1 MSGVASSAASSM
13 GGALLSSGGASAGG
27 AAPLLVALLIAT
39 AVAVLLLPARREMRP
54 PPEGAGD
61 GSGGARGSDGSGAS
75 SARTGVGGR
84 RARLPRG
91 AGADIGLTLTEVAAL
106 LRAGATPERAWARV
120 LRRAG
125 LPEEAG
131 LAPADDGAPPA
142 LARLTAAPAP
152 SWLPRR
158 DAGRWI
164 WRPPIRG
171 AVAAD
176 QAMRAAVPGAVAA
189 CRLTRALGS
198 PLAGVLESVAEGVSE
213 SGRARASRQAALSG
227 PRTTARLLAALPL
240 VALALGS
247 LVGAHPEDLLLG
259 GSWGSVLG
267 LAGIGL
273 MIAGHRL
280 TSRLVRAAIHGP
292 PSTAKRDG
300 SRRRWWGE
308 GRRAPVDEA
317 LVLDLAAAALEAGAS
332 LPGALAALGQALDE
346 EQLGVVSRALLIG
359 ASWEEAWDAPE
370 DAAWRASRGRLEH
383 CLRPGWEDG
392 ASPSSPLGRT
402 AASIRAGRRATDEEA
417 AERLA
422 VRLVIPLGL
431 CHLPAFVLLGIIPVV
446 AGAGLDILG
455 G

>member
-1 MSGVASSAASSM
+1 MSGA
-13 GGALLSSGGASAGG
+13 SGGS
-27 AAPLLVALLIAT
+27 APLLAALLIAT

-54 PPEGAGD
+54 PPGVVGEGDAGD
-61 GSGGARGSDGSGAS
+61 
-75 SARTGVGGR
+75 RTGGRGPADCAGRVGA
-84 RARLPRG
+84 RARLARG
-91 AGADIGLTLTEVAAL
+91 AQEDIGLTLTEVAAL
-106 LRAGATPERAWARV
+106 LRAGSTPERAWARA

-131 LAPADDGAPPA
+131 LTPADDGSPPA
-142 LARLTAAPAP
+142 LAALARAPGP

-158 DAGRWI
+158 DCGHWAWN
-164 WRPPIRG
+164 PPIRG
-171 AVAAD
+171 AVAAH
-176 QAMRAAVPGAVAA
+176 QAMRAAVPGAIAA

-213 SGRARASRQAALSG
+213 AGRARASRQSALSG

-247 LVGAHPEDLLLG
+247 LIGAHPEELLLG
-259 GSWGSVLG
+259 GSWGSALG

-292 PSTAKRDG
+292 PASGGGGGPRAGQRG
-300 SRRRWWGE
+300 SARRE
-308 GRRAPVDEA
+308 PVEEA

-332 LPGALAALGQALDE
+332 LPGALAALGQALGE
-346 EQLGVVSRALLIG
+346 EQFGVVSRALLIG
-359 ASWEEAWDAPE
+359 AGWDEAWDAPE

-392 ASPSSPLGRT
+392 ASPSTLLSRT

-431 CHLPAFVLLGIIPVV
+431 CHLPAFVLLGIVPVI
-446 AGAGLDILG
+446 AGAGLDILAG
-455 G
+455 